1 MLKNLFKAA
10 KKALK
15 NPIVQLGIGALVPG
29 MLPASMG
36 ILRNPAIF
44 QAGIGALAGDKPA
57 DIARN
62 IGIQALLGGF
72 RAPEGKFMEGV
83 KETFRTPTVSDDT
96 VKRIV
101 QQTGDPSYAA
111 DAGDLVVDSAKQYA
125 KGDPTT
131 FLSRLGESVTDKDF
145 LINAAQLAVPFI
157 AASQMKDDQIQVDP
171 QAISGLDL
179 AGYRAALEES
189 PYQSMAAAG
198 GIQGFARGGADP
210 TNGMNQVSYGS
221 TMGEPNGLFT
231 GPGGPKEDNILAR
244 LSSGEY
250 VIQASSVN
258 KFGRGFFDKL
268 NAGQMPKSNVS
279 IPGGMAESMFP
290 GMFIGGFVSDVFK
303 GGKQL
308 IKGAGK
314 AFDAFLSDPIGSVK
328 TLVTN
333 FDDVLFGAGAY
344 DIAVGVATGNPKR
357 IIKGIKNAV
366 GMIKDS
372 IENMINGIISGDP
385 MTIALLASSFILP
398 GVGATISSALGPT
411 LGGSLG
417 GFMTGVTTGIADH
430 LDIVSCAGQVQLEL
444 GPIVNTP
451 NQGTVSI
458 L

>member
-83 KETFRTPTVSDDT
+83 KETFRTPTVSEDT

-101 QQTGDPSYAA
+101 QQTGDSSYAD
-111 DAGDLVVDSAKQYA
+111 DAGASVVDSAKQYA

-131 FLSRLGESVTDKDF
+131 FLGKLGESVTDKDF

-157 AASQMKDDQIQVDP
+157 AASQMKDDEIQVDP
-171 QAISGLDL
+171 EAISNLDL
-179 AGYRAALEES
+179 SNYRAQLEAS

-231 GPGGPKEDNILAR
+231 GPGGPKEDKIDVM
-244 LSSGEY
+244 LSPGEFVMTAEATKKIGVDNLY
-250 VIQASSVN
+250 DMMN
-258 KFGRGFFDKL
+258 
-268 NAGQMPKSNVS
+268 NVDPDS
-279 IPGGMAESMFP
+279 ERPEEYRERVGMA
-290 GMFIGGFVSDVFK
+290 
-303 GGKQL
+303 
-308 IKGAGK
+308 
-314 AFDAFLSDPIGSVK
+314 
-328 TLVTN
+328 
-333 FDDVLFGAGAY
+333 
-344 DIAVGVATGNPKR
+344 
-357 IIKGIKNAV
+357 
-366 GMIKDS
+366 
-372 IENMINGIISGDP
+372 
-385 MTIALLASSFILP
+385 
-398 GVGATISSALGPT
+398 
-411 LGGSLG
+411 
-417 GFMTGVTTGIADH
+417 
-430 LDIVSCAGQVQLEL
+430 
-444 GPIVNTP
+444 
-451 NQGTVSI
+451 
-458 L
+458 

>member
-83 KETFRTPTVSDDT
+83 KETFRTPTVSEDT
-96 VKRIV
+96 VKRLYSS
-101 QQTGDPSYAA
+101 GADAASGA
-111 DAGDLVVDSAKQYA
+111 DAGDFTEVAKEYA
-125 KGDPTT
+125 KAKPET
-131 FLSRLGESVTDKDF
+131 FLGKLGESVTDKDF

-171 QAISGLDL
+171 ESIPGLDL
-179 AGYRAALEES
+179 SGYRAALEES

-231 GPGGPKEDNILAR
+231 GPGGPKEDKIDVM
-244 LSSGEY
+244 LSPGEFVMTAEATKKIGVDNLY
-250 VIQASSVN
+250 DMMN
-258 KFGRGFFDKL
+258 KVDPDSERPEEYR
-268 NAGQMPKSNVS
+268 QRV
-279 IPGGMAESMFP
+279 GMA
-290 GMFIGGFVSDVFK
+290 
-303 GGKQL
+303 
-308 IKGAGK
+308 
-314 AFDAFLSDPIGSVK
+314 
-328 TLVTN
+328 
-333 FDDVLFGAGAY
+333 
-344 DIAVGVATGNPKR
+344 
-357 IIKGIKNAV
+357 
-366 GMIKDS
+366 
-372 IENMINGIISGDP
+372 
-385 MTIALLASSFILP
+385 
-398 GVGATISSALGPT
+398 
-411 LGGSLG
+411 
-417 GFMTGVTTGIADH
+417 
-430 LDIVSCAGQVQLEL
+430 
-444 GPIVNTP
+444 
-451 NQGTVSI
+451 
-458 L
+458 

>member
-83 KETFRTPTVSDDT
+83 KETFRTPTVSDDAA
-96 VKRIV
+96 KRIV
-101 QQTGDPSYAA
+101 QQTGDASYAD

-171 QAISGLDL
+171 ESIPGLDL
-179 AGYRAALEES
+179 SGYRAALEAS

-231 GPGGPKEDNILAR
+231 GPGGPKEDKIDVM
-244 LSSGEY
+244 LSPGEFVMTAEATKKIGVDNLY
-250 VIQASSVN
+250 DMMN
-258 KFGRGFFDKL
+258 KVDPDSERPDEYRER
-268 NAGQMPKSNVS
+268 V
-279 IPGGMAESMFP
+279 GMA
-290 GMFIGGFVSDVFK
+290 
-303 GGKQL
+303 
-308 IKGAGK
+308 
-314 AFDAFLSDPIGSVK
+314 
-328 TLVTN
+328 
-333 FDDVLFGAGAY
+333 
-344 DIAVGVATGNPKR
+344 
-357 IIKGIKNAV
+357 
-366 GMIKDS
+366 
-372 IENMINGIISGDP
+372 
-385 MTIALLASSFILP
+385 
-398 GVGATISSALGPT
+398 
-411 LGGSLG
+411 
-417 GFMTGVTTGIADH
+417 
-430 LDIVSCAGQVQLEL
+430 
-444 GPIVNTP
+444 
-451 NQGTVSI
+451 
-458 L
+458 